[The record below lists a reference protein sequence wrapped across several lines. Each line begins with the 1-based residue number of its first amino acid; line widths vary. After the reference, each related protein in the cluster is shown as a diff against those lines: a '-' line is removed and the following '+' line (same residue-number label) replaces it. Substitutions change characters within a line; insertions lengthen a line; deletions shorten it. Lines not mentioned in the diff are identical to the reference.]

1 MRLKRTRDSNSLI
14 HMSMTL
20 EKATEIEE
28 QHLNTST
35 TEDMILHIV
44 IVKVRWH
51 STHGRLRAVRID
63 WQKKAYTYA
72 RRFEAID
79 YS

>member
-1 MRLKRTRDSNSLI
+1 MMRLKRTRDSNSLI

-44 IVKVRWH
+44 IVKMNRTET
-51 STHGRLRAVRID
+51 STQEQQCKI
-63 WQKKAYTYA
+63 
-72 RRFEAID
+72 
-79 YS
+79 